1 MLKNTSYKLDAKIA
15 LLGYVPLQ
23 GIESHKT
30 KLSINHYIYEPLIF
44 VNLHRKIMYMRK
56 LFSPLLIFIAMV
68 GISNCSTKFNVA
80 APYKNITVIYGL
92 MDETDT
98 AHYIRIE
105 KAFLDQNKSA
115 VVMAQNPDSSFY
127 PESQLDVKME
137 LIDRFSGAI
146 DSIYSLSRV
155 DLNNEGYPK
164 QTGAFFNSPNYAYKF
179 SNILDTLFTYRL
191 VVSNKA
197 TGQVDSADAS
207 VIPNDPASFLVY
219 FFTAVNN
226 KLDFPTTGQYDNF
239 NFAGV
244 LPPNAKII
252 QLMFRFHYVDKN
264 AVTGATT
271 PRQVDWY
278 QGITP
283 FSGSNFQFTIL
294 NANFYSFL
302 RSAIGPPPSNNIQ
315 RLMDSC
321 EIFVYAGSNDLYTYQ
336 VISEAQGGLTANDIK
351 PNYTNIKGSNVLG
364 LFTSRT
370 FVSQKFQIDS
380 VTIDSMMLNPI
391 TSELN
396 IRGTTY
402 H

>member
-1 MLKNTSYKLDAKIA
+1 
-15 LLGYVPLQ
+15 
-23 GIESHKT
+23 
-30 KLSINHYIYEPLIF
+30 
-44 VNLHRKIMYMRK
+44 MRK
-56 LFSPLLIFIAMV
+56 LFSPLLIITALV
-68 GISNCSTKFNVA
+68 GISSCSTKFNIA

-137 LIDRFSGAI
+137 LIDPSGTI

-179 SNILDTLFTYRL
+179 PNTLNQTLTYRL
-191 VVSNKA
+191 VVNNKA
-197 TGQVDSADAS
+197 TGQVDSADAPI
-207 VIPNDPASFLVY
+207 IPNDLANNFQVN
-219 FFTAVNN
+219 FFQFVNN
-226 KLDFPTTGQYDNF
+226 KLDFTTTGPYDNF
-239 NFAGV
+239 NFAGT

-252 QLMFRFHYVDKN
+252 QLLLRFHYVDKD
-264 AVTGATT
+264 AITGATT

-283 FSGSNFQFTIL
+283 FSGPGFQFQIL
-294 NANFYSFL
+294 NASFYSFL
-302 RSAIGPPPSNNIQ
+302 RSAIGPPPSSNIQ

-321 EIFVYAGSNDLYTYQ
+321 EIFVYAGSNDLYNYQ
-336 VISEAQGGLTANDIK
+336 IISQAQGGLTANDIK
-351 PNYTNIKGSNVLG
+351 PNYTNIKGPNVLG

-380 VTIDSMMLNPI
+380 VTIDSMMISPI